1 MQDNKAKSMIEF
13 DSGFSIKSVAVQTN
27 LNVKITTRFM
37 KGKMLMFTKTS
48 IISFVY
54 DMINVFCF
62 PEDNLKVQAM
72 YGKHKIE
79 KCFLYQNLTDADST
93 S

>member
-27 LNVKITTRFM
+27 LNVKITTHFM
-37 KGKMLMFTKTS
+37 KGKMLMFTKTL

-54 DMINVFCF
+54 DMTNVFCF

-72 YGKHKIE
+72 YDKHKIE
-79 KCFLYQNLTDADST
+79 KCFLYQNLTGTDST